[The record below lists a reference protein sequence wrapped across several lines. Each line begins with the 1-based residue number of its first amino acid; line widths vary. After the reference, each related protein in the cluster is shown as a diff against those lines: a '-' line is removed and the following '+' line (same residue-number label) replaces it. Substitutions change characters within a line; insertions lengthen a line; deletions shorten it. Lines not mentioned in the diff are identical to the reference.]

1 MTDTNQ
7 PAGSTNTCPPEKG
20 RRTRRLAV
28 LLIILALG
36 FGLRTVS
43 LVQHHLP
50 AADGAATTLEVAA
63 HLNEGKGYTTNR
75 KWLFFEEHHGFP
87 IPEGNRQ
94 PLLPLLASLLFL
106 ITGPSHTAAQW
117 LVLFAGLLLIP
128 MVYLLGRRLY
138 GARTGLLAALFTTL
152 SPAQIWFG
160 SMVEDQ
166 VFFQLGFLLLL
177 LLWYRWWPAGT
188 EPVKPSRQVLPFLLM
203 GGVAGLTWLARP
215 NGLLLLAALA
225 VSIPLMIRSV
235 ADWKGR
241 RSWMAAGLACLALVG
256 FLAVAATWMVRNTLV
271 FGSPFHTHNSYLMA
285 VDVPDEVASLREDAP
300 SIGVW
305 LGENGLS
312 RAAARW
318 ARGAFRSLD
327 AFVSGNLFR
336 AEAVRQG
343 GMAVFLLLALVAWRW
358 GPRRPAPWWR
368 YHALPLAA
376 FGLHFLSVSWYVRGE
391 LRYFLPFYL
400 LLYLAAARG
409 ALVLAGLEDTERLT
423 GNGAPPRPPLLR
435 PGRSPIL
442 LALLLLILLATF
454 VRPLGLTLAFD
465 DREEAERVGAAADW
479 ISTNTDPA
487 TVIMDLPTVSNLIH
501 VYDRPTVVIPY
512 GPGKDT
518 FATAL
523 RFNVEYLVVS
533 ARSVNWRPGLKQFW
547 ETDGEQVRLR
557 EPAPAFLEPVWA
569 DDEGRIVI
577 VRFSSA
583 RYYSEFPIV
592 E

>member
-7 PAGSTNTCPPEKG
+7 PVNHRDRQGPDEG
-20 RRTRRLAV
+20 RRGRRLAI
-28 LLIILALG
+28 LLIIIALG
-36 FGLRTVS
+36 FGLRAVS
-43 LVQHHLP
+43 LVRHHLP

-63 HLNEGKGYTTNR
+63 HLNEDRGYTTNR
-75 KWLFFEEHHGFP
+75 KWLFFEEHRGFP

-94 PLLPLLASLLFL
+94 PLLPLLVSLLFRV
-106 ITGPSHTAAQW
+106 TGPSHTAAQW

-128 MVYLLGRRLY
+128 MIYLLGRRLY
-138 GARTGLLAALFTTL
+138 GARTGLLAALFTAL

-177 LLWYRWWPAGT
+177 LLWYGWWPGAKT
-188 EPVKPSRQVLPFLLM
+188 KDAAQKRRTLPFLWM
-203 GGVAGLTWLARP
+203 GGAAGLAWLARP

-235 ADWKGR
+235 ADWKKR
-241 RSWMAAGLACLALVG
+241 RYKVAAGLACLALVG
-256 FLAVAATWMVRNTLV
+256 FLAVAASWMVRNSLV

-300 SIGVW
+300 SMGAW
-305 LGENGLS
+305 FAENGIGC
-312 RAAARW
+312 AALRW
-318 ARGAFRSLD
+318 SRGAFRSLD

-336 AEAVRQG
+336 EEAVRQG

-358 GPRRPAPWWR
+358 GLPRPAPWWR

-376 FGLHFLSVSWYVRGE
+376 FGLHFLTVSWYVRGE

-409 ALVLAGLEDTERLT
+409 ALVLAGLEDTERPLDA
-423 GNGAPPRPPLLR
+423 GVPPRPPLPR

-442 LALLLLILLATF
+442 LALLLLLLLATF

-465 DREEAERVGAAADW
+465 DRKDAARVGAAADW
-479 ISTNTDPA
+479 ILSSTDPDA
-487 TVIMDLPTVSNLIH
+487 VIMDLPTVSNLIH
-501 VYDRPTVVIPY
+501 VYDRATVVIPY
-512 GPGKDT
+512 GPVEDT

-533 ARSVNWRPGLKQFW
+533 ARSVDWRPGLKQFW
-547 ETDGEQVRLR
+547 EADGKRVWLK
-557 EPAPAFLEPVWA
+557 EPAPAFLEQVWA
-569 DDEGRIVI
+569 DDEEQIVI
-577 VRFSSA
+577 ARFSPTQ
-583 RYYSEFPIV
+583 YFSE
-592 E
+592 